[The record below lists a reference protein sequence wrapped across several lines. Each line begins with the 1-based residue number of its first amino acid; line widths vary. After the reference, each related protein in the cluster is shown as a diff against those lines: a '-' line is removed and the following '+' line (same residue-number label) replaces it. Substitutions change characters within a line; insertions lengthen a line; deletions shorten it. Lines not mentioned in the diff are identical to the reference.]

1 MSQTCCRDCK
11 GKISEHTASLLPFKI
26 LEAYL
31 DLVKS
36 DLLLVDEIAS
46 NLKSMGLSVS
56 TDAIVLAKKIITTA
70 HEKHVTSGRRP
81 TTVAASAL
89 YIACRME
96 GNRIRQM
103 KVASAFGVSE
113 ITIMTYYRF
122 LMGCLGLVFPS
133 DEPRKRRV
141 RLGL

>member
-1 MSQTCCRDCK
+1 
-11 GKISEHTASLLPFKI
+11 
-26 LEAYL
+26 
-31 DLVKS
+31 
-36 DLLLVDEIAS
+36 
-46 NLKSMGLSVS
+46 MGLSVS

-89 YIACRME
+89 YIACRMD

-103 KVASAFGVSE
+103 KVASAAGVSE

-122 LMGCLGLVFPS
+122 LMGRLGLVFPS

-141 RLGL
+141 RLGALKVRLEKVLQMIDVCFVRLKELEVERDSLLAEVKNLTDQAKEET